1 MHGKHATPANAWQ
14 MDPRTE
20 NITTLLFDW
29 DGTIADSA
37 QLGLTAFQKSF
48 GALGFEFP
56 QEIYE
61 AVYSPNWYSIY
72 EAMGLPKEKW
82 AIADDLWMQHYGEQ
96 TAKLVEGAGDTLR
109 QLQHRGYRMGIVSS
123 GSECRLTRELKHQG
137 LSELFEVVI
146 CNEQMLNKKPHPEGL
161 ETALA
166 MLNRP
171 NEQSCYVGDS
181 PEDIEMGKR
190 AQLLTVGVRSTY
202 PTSWRLRDANP
213 DIYLESFA
221 ELTIHF

>member
-1 MHGKHATPANAWQ
+1 MS
-14 MDPRTE
+14 PRIE

-48 GALGFEFP
+48 GSLSLEFP
-56 QEIYE
+56 EEIYE
-61 AVYSPNWYSIY
+61 AAYSPNWYSIY

-82 AIADDLWMQHYGEQ
+82 AMADDLWIQHYGEQ
-96 TAKLVEGAGDTLR
+96 AAMLIEGAAETLR
-109 QLQHRGYRMGIVSS
+109 LLRQRGYRMGIVSS
-123 GSECRLTRELKHQG
+123 GTESRITRELKHQG
-137 LSELFEVVI
+137 LGELFEIVV

-166 MLNRP
+166 MVKSP

-181 PEDIEMGKR
+181 PEDIEMGRR

-202 PTSWRLRDANP
+202 PTSWRLRDASP
-213 DIYLESFA
+213 DIYLESFS
-221 ELTIHF
+221 ELPLHFVG